1 MFIYQAGKQLYDRLG
16 QMLSFTED
24 SDLLVDLSET
34 QVF

>member
-1 MFIYQAGKQLYDRLG
+1 MFIYQAGKQVYDRLG

-24 SDLLVDLSET
+24 LLVDLSET